1 MDSNPKMVNNKTYK
15 NRTTS
20 NHIVIYSRFNE
31 YFISTLGKFV
41 GHKFVLTNPAFY
53 TPIEENDYVIVIGD
67 LMKD

>member
-1 MDSNPKMVNNKTYK
+1 MDLRQRMDNNRI
-15 NRTTS
+15 NRS
-20 NHIVIYSRFNE
+20 KILSRHIVNYFRFNE